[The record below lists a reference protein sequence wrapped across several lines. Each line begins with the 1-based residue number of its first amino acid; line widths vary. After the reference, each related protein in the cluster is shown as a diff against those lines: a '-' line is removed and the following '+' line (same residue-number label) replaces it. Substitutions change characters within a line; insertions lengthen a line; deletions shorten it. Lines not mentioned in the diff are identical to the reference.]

1 MTSETQI
8 LDRGKYANER
18 PTESQLEFLRRM
30 GVKAE
35 IIRSLDRKG
44 AFELIRK
51 YIVQYYDTK
60 AEQYLHRKGALKW

>member
-1 MTSETQI
+1 MMAQT
-8 LDRGKYANER
+8 LYKGKFADQK